1 MEVFVRI
8 TKWIMV
14 AAATLTAVSSHAVG
28 NVEAGAAQAVTCAA
42 CHGQDGATAIDPSY
56 PNLAGQ
62 SAKYLNRQLQMFQ
75 SGERDVPLMTAQLI
89 GKSAQD
95 LEDLAAYYASLPGKI
110 GEAVGSD
117 EDIKTARMI
126 YKGGI
131 VDRGVAACAACHG
144 PGGRGNDQAGFPVI
158 GGQSVAYTVA
168 QLTAYREGM
177 RASDEA
183 YGAMMR
189 NVASG
194 LTDGQ
199 IKVLAD
205 YIHGLT
211 P

>member
-95 LEDLAAYYASLPGKI
+95 LEAVSYTHLTLPTK
-110 GEAVGSD
+110 A
-117 EDIKTARMI
+117 
-126 YKGGI
+126 
-131 VDRGVAACAACHG
+131 
-144 PGGRGNDQAGFPVI
+144 
-158 GGQSVAYTVA
+158 
-168 QLTAYREGM
+168 
-177 RASDEA
+177 
-183 YGAMMR
+183 
-189 NVASG
+189 
-194 LTDGQ
+194 
-199 IKVLAD
+199 
-205 YIHGLT
+205 
-211 P
+211 

>member
-14 AAATLTAVSSHAVG
+14 AAATLTEVASHAAG
-28 NVEAGAAQAVTCAA
+28 NVEAGAAQAATCAA

-131 VDRGVAACAACHG
+131 ADRGVAACAACHG
-144 PGGRGNDQAGFPVI
+144 PGGLGNDQAGFPVL

-168 QLTAYREGM
+168 QLTAYREGL
-177 RASDEA
+177 RASDEE

-199 IKVLAD
+199 IRVLAD

>member
-1 MEVFVRI
+1 M
-8 TKWIMV
+8 
-14 AAATLTAVSSHAVG
+14 
-28 NVEAGAAQAVTCAA
+28 
-42 CHGQDGATAIDPSY
+42 
-56 PNLAGQ
+56 
-62 SAKYLNRQLQMFQ
+62 QMFQ

-131 VDRGVAACAACHG
+131 ADRGVAACAACHG
-144 PGGRGNDQAGFPVI
+144 PGGLGNDQAGFPVL

-168 QLTAYREGM
+168 QLTAYREGL
-177 RASDEA
+177 RASDEE

-199 IKVLAD
+199 IRVLAD

>member
-8 TKWIMV
+8 TKWIIV
-14 AAATLTAVSSHAVG
+14 AAATLTAVASYAAG
-28 NVEAGAAQAVTCAA
+28 NVEAGAAQAATCAA

-131 VDRGVAACAACHG
+131 ADRGVAACAACHG
-144 PGGRGNDQAGFPVI
+144 PGGLGNDQAGFPVL

-168 QLTAYREGM
+168 QLTAYREGL
-177 RASDEA
+177 RASDEE

-199 IKVLAD
+199 IRVLAD

>member
-8 TKWIMV
+8 TKCIMV
-14 AAATLTAVSSHAVG
+14 AAATLTAVASHAAG
-28 NVEAGAAQAVTCAA
+28 NAEAGAAQAATCAA

-131 VDRGVAACAACHG
+131 ADRGVAACAACHG
-144 PGGRGNDQAGFPVI
+144 PGGLGNDQAGFPVL

-168 QLTAYREGM
+168 QLTAYREGL
-177 RASDEA
+177 RASDEE

-199 IKVLAD
+199 IRVLAD

>member
-14 AAATLTAVSSHAVG
+14 AAATLTVVASHAAG
-28 NVEAGAAQAVTCAA
+28 NVEAGAAQAATCAA

-131 VDRGVAACAACHG
+131 ADRGVAACAACHG
-144 PGGRGNDQAGFPVI
+144 PGGLGNDQAGFPVL

-168 QLTAYREGM
+168 QLTAYREGL
-177 RASDEA
+177 RASDEE

-199 IKVLAD
+199 IRVLAD

>member
-1 MEVFVRI
+1 MEVFARI
-8 TKWIMV
+8 TKWIIV
-14 AAATLTAVSSHAVG
+14 AAATLTAVASYAAG
-28 NVEAGAAQAVTCAA
+28 NVEAGAAQAATCAA

-131 VDRGVAACAACHG
+131 ADRGVAACAACHG
-144 PGGRGNDQAGFPVI
+144 PGGLGNDQAGFPVL

-168 QLTAYREGM
+168 QLTAYREGL
-177 RASDEA
+177 RASDEE

-199 IKVLAD
+199 IRVLAD

>member
-14 AAATLTAVSSHAVG
+14 AAATLTVVASHAAG
-28 NVEAGAAQAVTCAA
+28 NVEAGAAQAATCAA

-131 VDRGVAACAACHG
+131 ADRGVAACAACHG
-144 PGGRGNDQAGFPVI
+144 PGGLGNDQAGFPVL

-168 QLTAYREGM
+168 QLTAYREGL
-177 RASDEA
+177 RASDEE
-183 YGAMMR
+183 YGAMLR

-194 LTDGQ
+194 LTDGH
-199 IKVLAD
+199 IRVLAD

>member
-1 MEVFVRI
+1 MNVVVRL

-14 AAATLTAVSSHAVG
+14 AAGISLAMVSHAAG
-28 NVEAGAAQAVTCAA
+28 NAAAGAAQAAACAA

-62 SAKYLNRQLQMFQ
+62 GAKYLHRQLQMFQ
-75 SGERDVPLMTAQLI
+75 SGERNVPLMTAQLI

-95 LEDLAAYYASLPGKI
+95 LQDLAAYYASLPAKG
-110 GEAVGSD
+110 GEATGDDD
-117 EDIKTARMI
+117 ELVTARKI

-131 VDRGVAACAACHG
+131 AAKGVAACSACHG
-144 PGGRGNDQAGFPVI
+144 PGGLGNDQAGFPRI
-158 GGQSVAYTVA
+158 GGQAVEYTIA
-168 QLTAYREGM
+168 QLTAYREGK

-189 NVASG
+189 NVAAG
-194 LTDGQ
+194 LTDGE
-199 IKVLAD
+199 IAVVAD
-205 YIHGLT
+205 YIHGLA

>member
-1 MEVFVRI
+1 MEVVVRI

-14 AAATLTAVSSHAVG
+14 AAATLSAVAAHAAG
-28 NVEAGAAQAVTCAA
+28 NVEAGAAQAATCAA

-95 LEDLAAYYASLPGKI
+95 LEDLAAYYASLPGKV

-131 VDRGVAACAACHG
+131 ADRGVAACAACHG
-144 PGGRGNDQAGFPVI
+144 PGGLGNDQAGFPMI
-158 GGQSVAYTVA
+158 GGQSVGYTVA
-168 QLTAYREGM
+168 QLTAYREGL
-177 RASDEA
+177 RASDEE

>member
-14 AAATLTAVSSHAVG
+14 TAATLTAVASHAAG
-28 NVEAGAAQAVTCAA
+28 NVEAGAAQAATCAA

-131 VDRGVAACAACHG
+131 ADRGVAACAACHG
-144 PGGRGNDQAGFPVI
+144 PGGLGNDQAGFPVL

-168 QLTAYREGM
+168 QLTAYREGL
-177 RASDEA
+177 RASDEE

-194 LTDGQ
+194 LTDGWQ
-199 IKVLAD
+199 TTSTV
-205 YIHGLT
+205 
-211 P
+211 